1 MRIIIAE
8 DDDWYAKFI
17 EYNVNLRFDWEV
29 TIAQTFQELENVLHN
44 SPEIITLDYNL
55 PDMDG
60 EKALQTIKRVSPSSK
75 IVIISGQND
84 VKTAMALLSSG
95 ATDYIVKD
103 TDTKERMW
111 QSLQSISDQIN
122 LEKRVETLEDEIKT
136 KFDTTKNLIGNH
148 PSFNKIHQL
157 IHKANKS
164 AINISISGETGT
176 GKEMVAKAIHYNSP
190 LSSSPF
196 QAVNLS
202 ALPHNLI
209 ESELFGHE
217 KGAFTGADKRRIG
230 KFEAAKNG
238 TLFLDEIAEI
248 PQDIQV
254 KLLRVLQEREFQRVG
269 SNDSIKLNC
278 RIVTATHKN
287 LLELIEKGD
296 FRQDLYYRLVGLP
309 IHLPAL
315 RERGNDILLLSK
327 HFMETFSK
335 ENKVKAP
342 SLSEDARQKLLN
354 HVYPGNVRELK
365 SVIDLAC
372 VLCENNIIKPQDITF
387 QSSGSLENLLNANLS
402 LKEINE
408 RIIRDRLQKTNN
420 NIKVVAT
427 ELGIGKSTIYRMLKE
442 TE

>member
-136 KFDTTKNLIGNH
+136 KFDTTKNLIGN
-148 PSFNKIHQL
+148 Q
-157 IHKANKS
+157 S

-309 IHLPAL
+309 VHLPAL

-372 VLCENNIIKPQDITF
+372 VLCENNIIEPQDITF

-408 RIIRDRLQKTNN
+408 RIILDRLQKTNN